1 VLASGSWVGMGMV
14 QVQVVAVVA
23 VAAAAVG
30 ANARSLVPKCLLQS
44 LRVQVRSMGCL
55 PAHLRMVAPKT
66 TVEHDQ

>member
-1 VLASGSWVGMGMV
+1 MERV
-14 QVQVVAVVA
+14 QVVVAVVA
-23 VAAAAVG
+23 AAAVR

-44 LRVQVRSMGCL
+44 LWVRVRSMGCL